1 MEPKA
6 LLEEAEGGG
15 FWSYMAGVPLD
26 PNVRESGDAG
36 KPIAVKK
43 AEAGAAQALN
53 QIARQVAARVSV
65 INLEE

>member
-26 PNVRESGDAG
+26 PDVRESGDAG
-36 KPIAVKK
+36 KPIVANR
-43 AEAGAAQALN
+43 AEAVAAQALN
-53 QIARQVAARVSV
+53 QIARQVAARICV